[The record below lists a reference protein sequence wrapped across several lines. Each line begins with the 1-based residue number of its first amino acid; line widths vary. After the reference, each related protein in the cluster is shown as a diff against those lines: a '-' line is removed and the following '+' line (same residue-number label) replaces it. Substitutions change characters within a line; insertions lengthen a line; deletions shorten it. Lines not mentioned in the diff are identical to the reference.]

1 LCVAR
6 NRQIWGDLDGG
17 HGQPAHA
24 RARVLDPRVRGGARF
39 VTRASGHHAPV
50 LLDLLGR
57 HVRIDAGGHPATAQ
71 VEALWSRCRPTDTAT
86 PTALGEP
93 PTVITLPRSDRP
105 LSPQTS
111 AEVRDRLREVAREAA
126 DDTLLLL
133 RAAAVATPGGGVM
146 GLVSDSPELR
156 ASVAAELSRRGFGYV
171 TDELLALDE
180 AFGVVAFPEPLAF
193 ADDEDQPVLA
203 GPDALGLRSCADVL
217 RLAAM
222 VIVEHDP
229 DRSTPELV
237 RIEHGA
243 DVRLLEPAV
252 VVAPRTWAD
261 TALPDLVD
269 EVDGLWRLSYG
280 DVADVAPV
288 LADLLVERTRPASGP
303 IELYVAV
310 GLGDDAPRRPLG
322 ISGHDLALDGLRR
335 TVWES
340 AVGGATLEGLHA
352 AANLELGGPHHISVQ
367 LVAAAVRDLM
377 GLGLLVPETRRTPV
391 RAVSGSLAG
400 RR

>member
-1 LCVAR
+1 
-6 NRQIWGDLDGG
+6 
-17 HGQPAHA
+17 
-24 RARVLDPRVRGGARF
+24 
-39 VTRASGHHAPV
+39 
-50 LLDLLGR
+50 
-57 HVRIDAGGHPATAQ
+57 
-71 VEALWSRCRPTDTAT
+71 
-86 PTALGEP
+86 
-93 PTVITLPRSDRP
+93 VITLPRSDRP

-222 VIVEHDP
+222 VVVEHDP

-303 IELYVAV
+303 IEGSGGV
-310 GLGDDAPRRPLG
+310 GPAAHAPRRPLG

-377 GLGLLVPETRRTPV
+377 GLGLLVPETRRTRV
-391 RAVSGSLAG
+391 RAVTGSLAG